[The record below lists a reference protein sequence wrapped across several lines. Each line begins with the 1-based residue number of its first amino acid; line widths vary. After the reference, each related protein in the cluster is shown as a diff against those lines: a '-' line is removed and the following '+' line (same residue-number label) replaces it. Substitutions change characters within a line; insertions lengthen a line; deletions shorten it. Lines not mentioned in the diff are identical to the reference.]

1 VLPVEFSRL
10 LAGKNLYPG
19 APGQSHSREFF
30 TLKGISGLTMKD
42 QFTEVAGKLLIRAP
56 AKLNLSLL
64 IAGKRPDGYH
74 EIETVMAKVDWYDE
88 LLFEPARHDRI
99 ELVCK
104 GPRWA
109 PQGEANLVFQ
119 ACQMLYDSAGASPGI
134 KVTLTKNIPAESG
147 LGGGSSDAAAA
158 LIGLN
163 RFAKFGVGADK
174 LFEIAARLGSDVP
187 FFLAGPLA
195 LCRGR
200 GEKIEEFAEEFAFQA
215 ILVLPRISVST
226 KRVYENYV
234 HNHELYDKFSRKINK
249 FIAEKKID
257 LLTKMCANMLEKS
270 SFQLYEPLTDLK
282 FRIED
287 LCIGPV
293 GLSGSGSAMYC
304 VVGSDDQDAKHYQ
317 SMLNDIVGCES
328 IIVHNNRW

>member
-1 VLPVEFSRL
+1 LFE
-10 LAGKNLYPG
+10 N
-19 APGQSHSREFF
+19 
-30 TLKGISGLTMKD
+30 ISGLTMKD
-42 QFTEVAGKLLIRAP
+42 QFTEVEGNLLVRAP

-64 IAGKRPDGYH
+64 IAGKRADGYH
-74 EIETVMAKVDWYDE
+74 EIETVMAKVNWYDE
-88 LLFEPARHDRI
+88 LLFEPGPGDRI
-99 ELVCK
+99 EIVCQ

-109 PQGEANLVFQ
+109 PQGEENLVFQ
-119 ACQMLYDSAGASPGI
+119 ACRMLYDFIGARPAI
-134 KVTLTKNIPAESG
+134 KVTLTKNIPAASG
-147 LGGGSSDAAAA
+147 LGSASSDAAAA

-163 RFAKFGVGADK
+163 RFAQLGVGADK
-174 LFEIAARLGSDVP
+174 LFDIAARLGSDVP

-234 HNHELYDKFSRKINK
+234 HNQKLYDKFSSKINK

-282 FRIED
+282 SRIEA

-304 VVGSDDQDAKHYQ
+304 VVGGDDQDAKHYQ
-317 SMLNDIVGCES
+317 SMLSDVVGCES
-328 IIVHNNRW
+328 VIVHNNRW

>member
-1 VLPVEFSRL
+1 
-10 LAGKNLYPG
+10 
-19 APGQSHSREFF
+19 
-30 TLKGISGLTMKD
+30 MKD
-42 QFTEVAGKLLIRAP
+42 QFSEAEGKLLVRAP

-88 LLFEPARHDRI
+88 LLFEQGRHDRI
-99 ELVCK
+99 ELVCR

-109 PQGEANLVFQ
+109 PQGEANLVYR
-119 ACQMLYDSAGASPGI
+119 ACKMLYDSAGVRPGLKI
-134 KVTLTKNIPAESG
+134 TLTKNIPAGSG
-147 LGGGSSDAAAA
+147 LGGASSDAAAA

-163 RFAKFGVGADK
+163 RFAQLGVGADK
-174 LFEIAARLGSDVP
+174 FFEIAARLGSDVP

-215 ILVLPRISVST
+215 ILVLPSISVST

-234 HNHELYDKFSRKINK
+234 HNHELYDKFSSKINE
-249 FIAEKKID
+249 FIAEKKFD

-270 SFQLYEPLTDLK
+270 SFQLYERLTDLK
-282 FRIED
+282 LRIEA

-304 VVGSDDQDAKHYQ
+304 VVGNADQDTKHYQ